1 MRSLWTTLL
10 LGLVFAGSN
19 GLMFEAAEETS
30 TEKANKGTV
39 GIVTGELGGS
49 DVRIAAELKAV
60 LNEGDRLRVL
70 PILGQGSLKNVND
83 LLYLR
88 GVDMAIVQADA
99 LSLVKRQQRY
109 PDLEKQLNYVT
120 RLYGEELHILAR
132 QGIATVTGLQGKKV
146 NFVSEESGSHVTGQL
161 LLKAFGVTVEPV
173 FIDTAMAIEKIRMG
187 EIDATILVTAKP
199 ASPIALV
206 RPDDN
211 LHLLPVQTTE
221 LNAPYRQAELA
232 AADYPNLIDPGRSI
246 ETIAVD
252 SVLMVYNWQS
262 DHWRYAKVARFVDA
276 FLGRFDELLQQPR
289 DGKWG
294 EVDIAATVDGWDRF
308 PPVDNWLKDNIAS
321 PSTAVANA
329 PASGA
334 EAQQAALA
342 QNPSLRRDFREFLNQ
357 QAAEVDAASLSRLD
371 SEELFERF
379 IVWQRQRVLESRG
392 QTRTPTF

>member
-1 MRSLWTTLL
+1 
-10 LGLVFAGSN
+10 
-19 GLMFEAAEETS
+19 
-30 TEKANKGTV
+30 
-39 GIVTGELGGS
+39 
-49 DVRIAAELKAV
+49 VR
-60 LNEGDRLRVL
+60 
-70 PILGQGSLKNVND
+70 
-83 LLYLR
+83 
-88 GVDMAIVQADA
+88 
-99 LSLVKRQQRY
+99 
-109 PDLEKQLNYVT
+109 
-120 RLYGEELHILAR
+120 
-132 QGIATVTGLQGKKV
+132 
-146 NFVSEESGSHVTGQL
+146 
-161 LLKAFGVTVEPV
+161 
-173 FIDTAMAIEKIRMG
+173 
-187 EIDATILVTAKP
+187 
-199 ASPIALV
+199 
-206 RPDDN
+206 
-211 LHLLPVQTTE
+211 TTE

-232 AADYPNLIDPGRSI
+232 ATDYPNLIDPGRSI

-294 EVDIAATVDGWDRF
+294 EVDIAATLDGWDRF

-342 QNPSLRRDFREFLNQ
+342 QNPSLRRDFREFLSQ

-379 IVWQRQRVLESRG
+379 IVWQRQRTLEKRG
-392 QTRTPTF
+392 QARTPTF